1 MVYGRGGGRGAVLLS
16 HGAVKNLD
24 ALQHGSGLL
33 LPRPWPGV
41 TNTFSAWSSKCGRPA
56 HSCPTLSRAGNIVSR
71 YTSAHAEGWNAASRV
86 PGSQHGALYR
96 AGLRLGTAARAD
108 GQARANGCV
117 SSR

>member
-1 MVYGRGGGRGAVLLS
+1 MGLLLS
-16 HGAVKNLD
+16 HGAVRNLD
-24 ALQHGSGLL
+24 ALQRATGLL
-33 LPRPWPGV
+33 LPRPGPGV
-41 TNTFSAWSSKCGRPA
+41 NNTFSAWSSKYSRPI

-71 YTSAHAEGWNAASRV
+71 NTSARAEGWSVASGV
-86 PGSQHGALYR
+86 PGSQLGALHG